1 MVDRHAAL
9 QLSVHRPAVLP
20 HPRRPPRRPVA
31 RCRLSGDHH
40 RFLEL
45 PGSRGRPVDLADGR
59 RVQLWQ
65 GPARTDRP
73 RQPRLPVGVVPGG
86 QRAQHGCRGPP
97 MITAQHVVNI
107 VLDEAAKLGGA
118 DETMV
123 LVSDKVEAT
132 LRWAGNSMTTNGVS
146 VSRNITVISVVRR
159 GASAHI
165 GTVVSAEVD
174 PRVIPG
180 LVASSQ
186 DAARSAPAAVDAAP
200 LLADSGVPAD
210 WDAPVPGTG
219 PLVFADVA
227 ESLSRGFGGTDRLYG
242 FAHHSVSTTFLASS
256 TGLRRRYTQ
265 PTGAVEINAKRGD
278 ASAWAGIGTTD
289 FVDVPTDS
297 LLEQLS
303 MRLGWA
309 RRSVELPAGRYETI
323 MPPSAV
329 ADMMLYLA
337 WSMAGRGAQ
346 EGRTALSAPGGG
358 TRVGERLTDLP
369 LTLFSDPMAPGLA
382 CTPFVAVSS
391 SSETVSLFDNGMEIG
406 QVDWIRDGVINALAY
421 PRATAAKFDA
431 KVAVAADNLVMT
443 GGSAELP
450 DMIAATERGLLLTT
464 LWYIREV
471 DPTTMLLTGL
481 TRDGVYLIE
490 DGEVTAAVNN
500 FRFNESPLD
509 LLRRVTEAGASEKT
523 LPRECSDWATRAAM
537 PSLRIPDFYM
547 SSVSQAQ

>member
-1 MVDRHAAL
+1 
-9 QLSVHRPAVLP
+9 
-20 HPRRPPRRPVA
+20 
-31 RCRLSGDHH
+31 
-40 RFLEL
+40 
-45 PGSRGRPVDLADGR
+45 
-59 RVQLWQ
+59 
-65 GPARTDRP
+65 
-73 RQPRLPVGVVPGG
+73 
-86 QRAQHGCRGPP
+86 

-107 VLDEAAKLGGA
+107 VLSEAAKRRRA

-123 LVSDKVEAT
+123 LVTDRVEAT

-146 VSRNITVISVVRR
+146 VNRSLTVISVVRD
-159 GASAHI
+159 GTSARL

-180 LVASSQ
+180 LVAVSQ
-186 DAARSAPAAVDAAP
+186 DAAGSAPEAGDAAP
-200 LLADSGVPAD
+200 LLTDTGVPGD

-219 PLVFADVA
+219 PEIFADLA
-227 ESLSRGFGGTDRLYG
+227 GSLSRGFKGSDRLYG
-242 FAHHSVSTTFLASS
+242 YAHHSVSTTFLASS
-256 TGLRRRYTQ
+256 TGLRRRFTQ
-265 PTGAVEINAKRGD
+265 PTGTVEINGKRGD
-278 ASAWAGIGTTD
+278 ASAWVGVGTPD
-289 FVDVPTDS
+289 FSDVPTDL

-309 RRSVELPAGRYETI
+309 KRSVELPAGRYETI
-323 MPPSAV
+323 MPPSTV
-329 ADMMLYLA
+329 ADMMIYLA

-346 EGRTALSAPGGG
+346 EGRTAFSAPSGG
-358 TRVGERLTDLP
+358 TRIGERLTELP

-382 CTPFVAVSS
+382 CTPFVATSN
-391 SSETVSLFDNGMEIG
+391 SSETVSVFDNGMEIS

-421 PRATAAKFDA
+421 PRAAAAKFDA

-443 GGSAELP
+443 GGSAELA

-464 LWYIREV
+464 LWYMREV
-471 DPTTMLLTGL
+471 DPTTLLLTGL

-509 LLRRVTEAGASEKT
+509 LLRRATEAGVSEKT
-523 LPRECSDWATRAAM
+523 LPREWGDWATRAAM